1 MNEWQTTLRQRIEQR
16 QADDLVYGPI
26 IAQCECCLSRSRVRD
41 RGFNVL
47 PDVDKHLA
55 TLLRDSQQ
63 RNNAWLKSSGDADAG
78 KGSEGKTPS
87 LMAGLAEGSPQRQ
100 VSQLRAQISNLYR
113 LQSQSTNRQLSLTDT
128 LREKDDTIHQLGAQ
142 LQASQTSLSRL
153 EAKEKEHADRSR
165 LQNEQ
170 IQRLHDELL
179 ATNLELSLQVD
190 RNKALE
196 GDNASLLQR
205 WIDKM
210 NDSAERMNEQFE
222 QEQGKVK
229 TQPSDSIKNPEP

>member
-1 MNEWQTTLRQRIEQR
+1 MLTI
-16 QADDLVYGPI
+16 
-26 IAQCECCLSRSRVRD
+26 S
-41 RGFNVL
+41 L
-47 PDVDKHLA
+47 PDKHLA

-63 RNNAWLKSSGDADAG
+63 RNDAWLQSVGTDTG
-78 KGSEGKTPS
+78 KGSEGGITPYIAT
-87 LMAGLAEGSPQRQ
+87 LERQ
-100 VSQLRAQISNLYR
+100 VSQLRAEISNLYR

-128 LREKDDTIHQLGAQ
+128 LREKDDNIHQLEGR
-142 LQASQTSLSRL
+142 LQATQTFLSRL
-153 EAKEKEHADRSR
+153 EAREKEYADRSR

-179 ATNLELSLQVD
+179 ATNLELSLQVE

-210 NDSAERMNEQFE
+210 NDRAESMNAQFE
-222 QEQGKVK
+222 EEQGRVK
-229 TQPSDSIKNPEP
+229 TKPDDEVKESEP

>member
-1 MNEWQTTLRQRIEQR
+1 MNEWQNTLRQRIEER
-16 QADDLVYGPI
+16 QAEDSIHSRI
-26 IAQCECCLSRSRVRD
+26 IAQY
-41 RGFNVL
+41 
-47 PDVDKHLA
+47 KHLA

-63 RNNAWLKSSGDADAG
+63 RNDAWLKSAGTDTG
-78 KGSEGKTPS
+78 KGSEGGITPYIAT
-87 LMAGLAEGSPQRQ
+87 LERQ
-100 VSQLRAQISNLYR
+100 VSQLRAEISNLYR

-128 LREKDDTIHQLGAQ
+128 LREKDDNIHQLDAR
-142 LQASQTSLSRL
+142 LQATQISLSRL
-153 EAKEKEHADRSR
+153 EAREKEYADRSR

-179 ATNLELSLQVD
+179 ATNLELSLQVE

-210 NDSAERMNEQFE
+210 NDRAEMMNAQFE
-222 QEQGKVK
+222 EEQGRVK
-229 TQPSDSIKNPEP
+229 TKPDDDGAKKPEP